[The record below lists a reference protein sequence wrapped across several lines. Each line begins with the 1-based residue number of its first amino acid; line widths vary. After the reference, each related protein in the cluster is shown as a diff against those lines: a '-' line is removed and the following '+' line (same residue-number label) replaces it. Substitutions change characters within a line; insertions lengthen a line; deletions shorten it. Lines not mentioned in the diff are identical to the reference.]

1 MWNVKKS
8 HRTRH
13 AVEPSG
19 LACTLNELLSLCAF
33 VVHVLVIWKIL
44 FTELSDLLNADIFH
58 SSITLMKNYHKLHQ
72 KNLSVLG
79 SCHTL
84 GFSKFQILFKS
95 LNFITG
101 KKYSELFFLTQQIN
115 FIHFQYDVCQK
126 LSHRLSPIILS
137 VFFFGT
143 ISANVNSEKGK

>member
-13 AVEPSG
+13 AVETSG
-19 LACTLNELLSLCAF
+19 LACTLNELLPLCAF
-33 VVHVLVIWKIL
+33 EVHVLVIRKIL

-79 SCHTL
+79 NCHTL

-126 LSHRLSPIILS
+126 LSHGLSPVILS
-137 VFFFGT
+137 FFFFGT
-143 ISANVNSEKGK
+143 VSANVSSEKGK